1 MLTGQFFLDWILPEA
16 DPEPRIGF
24 SNWWGSRVRGDRKKG
39 RAGKESK
46 LREIVKDREA
56 WRAVVHGVT
65 KSQTQLSDW
74 TTTTNNFPEVPS
86 IYDLD
91 TIYVPICGSQIPCEL
106 PWNSK

>member
-1 MLTGQFFLDWILPEA
+1 MLTGQFFLDFILPEA

-24 SNWWGSRVRGDRKKG
+24 SNWWGRKVRGDRKKG

-56 WRAVVHGVT
+56 WRAAVHGVT

-74 TTTTNNFPEVPS
+74 TTTTNKNYFFN
-86 IYDLD
+86 LK
-91 TIYVPICGSQIPCEL
+91 
-106 PWNSK
+106 N